1 MKIESLEQL
10 EAVVKFC
17 RKQGISSIEVDG
29 VKLAISEQPKR
40 TRKSKEVQDEIETPD
55 ELTPEQLLMW
65 SATPHTI
72 GE

>member
-1 MKIESLEQL
+1 MKIENLEQL

-17 RKQGISSIEVDG
+17 RKQGISSIEIDG

-40 TRKSKEVQDEIETPD
+40 TRKGKELQGDVETPD
-55 ELTPEQLLMW
+55 ALSTEDLLFW
-65 SATPHTI
+65 SAASHTA

>member
-17 RKQGISSIEVDG
+17 RKQGISSIEIDG

-40 TRKSKEVQDEIETPD
+40 RRKGKEVTGDIETPD
-55 ELTPEQLLMW
+55 VFTEDDLMFW
-65 SATPHTI
+65 SATPH
-72 GE
+72 G